1 MLDFFIEKK
10 LNGEKKIKWNYV
22 LLLTLVLT
30 IIATV
35 LQYVL

>member
-1 MLDFFIEKK
+1 MFDFFIEKK

-22 LLLTLVLT
+22 LSLTLLLTV
-30 IIATV
+30 IATV